1 VYAVITGAPVL
12 ASVLPT
18 VLFVGMMMAAV
29 VGVMSLVSRRDPY
42 DDIER
47 GELSKGRRRR
57 ASGQAATDGRSPDDE
72 PADPSSRR
80 AERELEIRQML
91 EARSARLVRA
101 GGAPLDVDAEMAK
114 LLAGERAAEG
124 GSESHGDQSTAQS
137 TASEQAE
144 RELEIR
150 QMLEARSARLV
161 RAGGAPL
168 DVDAEMARLLGG
180 SQSAA
185 EAASAGDDRAGAG
198 AG

>member
-1 VYAVITGAPVL
+1 VYAVLSGAPVL

-18 VLFVGMMMAAV
+18 VLFVGMMMAAI
-29 VGVMSLVSRRDPY
+29 VGVMSLVSRRDVY

-47 GELSKGRRRR
+47 GELSKGSKRR
-57 ASGQAATDGRSPDDE
+57 ATEPVAMDGDGEDDA
-72 PADPSSRR
+72 PADPSSRQ

-91 EARSARLVRA
+91 EARSARMVRA
-101 GGAPLDVDAEMAK
+101 GGAPLDVDAEMTK
-114 LLAGERAAEG
+114 LLADEPPAAGDG
-124 GSESHGDQSTAQS
+124 GSPVAEA

-150 QMLEARSARLV
+150 QMLEARSARMV

-168 DVDAEMARLLGG
+168 DVDAEMTKLLGAA
-180 SQSAA
+180 QSTP
-185 EAASAGDDRAGAG
+185 EAASAADDRDGAG